1 MRQIRKDL
9 RTVDNM
15 ANRLSIDVKLIQSRV
30 TEINA
35 QSETE
40 RQPEAI
46 EKLRENMGLLVEHI
60 AKELTQIAIKLNPK
74 IAPTTVE
81 TATQK
86 TPEKRPTS
94 LSDSTDIEHN
104 YANESS
110 RKSRK
115 LKRRRKLPK
124 NHSDIS
130 DSMNV
135 SSNSDGSFSDR
146 NPTRNIKDEPFVISQ
161 NLDDVINGTGSN
173 SANESIR
180 KENDFRGFDNV
191 DDNEFSIKTEVM
203 LNSESLISNQSNNE
217 PNTSQTAMDVSKEA
231 SLIEDPS
238 NISEDDESTQI
249 INYDDHEPEQSKNS
263 AIKPADVSS
272 SADSSSDHNILDDD
286 DDDDDEDIRKYV

>member
-1 MRQIRKDL
+1 
-9 RTVDNM
+9 M

-30 TEINA
+30 TEIDA

-94 LSDSTDIEHN
+94 QFSDSTDIEHN

-115 LKRRRKLPK
+115 LKRRRKQPK

-135 SSNSDGSFSDR
+135 SSNSDGSFSDG

-191 DDNEFSIKTEVM
+191 DDNEFNIKAEVM

-231 SLIEDPS
+231 SSIEDPS
-238 NISEDDESTQI
+238 ITSISEDDESTQI
-249 INYDDHEPEQSKNS
+249 INYDHEPERPKDS
-263 AIKPADVSS
+263 AIKPTDVSS

-286 DDDDDEDIRKYV
+286 DDEDDDEDIRKYV